1 MADAD
6 EEPTTQPALL
16 HAEAEVQEDTEAVL
30 GHRVSELFPK
40 CAAEA

>member
-6 EEPTTQPALL
+6 EEPTTQPATQ
-16 HAEAEVQEDTEAVL
+16 HTEADAQEDAEAVL

-40 CAAEA
+40 CAV

>member
-6 EEPTTQPALL
+6 EQPTTQPTSL
-16 HAEAEVQEDTEAVL
+16 HTEAEVQEDAEAAL

-40 CAAEA
+40 CAVEA